1 MARRLSPA
9 AQARLHHLR
18 KKEGRDVP
26 QANAEIVAA
35 TGVEASAP
43 ASDDLR

>member
-1 MARRLSPA
+1 MARRLSLV

-26 QANAEIVAA
+26 QANAEIGVA

-43 ASDDLR
+43 DSDALR